1 MKRFFFVLSLV
12 AISLAVVLPVLAY
25 SSLGKAT
32 AFVNDYTNTLSSD
45 QIANLNQKIEAFK
58 EETSNEIA
66 VAIIS
71 DLNGDT
77 IENYA
82 VKLFEE
88 WQIGQADVDN
98 GILLLISL
106 NDRMMR
112 IEVGYGLE
120 GALPDAYSYQIINN
134 ILKPAFRQ
142 NDYYGGIDK
151 AISSIM
157 SATFG
162 EYTNFNSSNVNKA
175 NNIGGDVIIF
185 LIFFAFS
192 ILNYLYRFL
201 AKSKSWWQGGVIGL
215 VLGIIISLIFSVTLV
230 FFIIIPL
237 ALAIFGLISDYLL
250 SRVLPKP
257 KEINR
262 KGGGFW
268 FLGGGGGGSGGFGG
282 GGFGGFG
289 GGSSGGGGAS
299 GSW

>member
-157 SATFG
+157 SATF
-162 EYTNFNSSNVNKA
+162 E
-175 NNIGGDVIIF
+175 
-185 LIFFAFS
+185 
-192 ILNYLYRFL
+192 
-201 AKSKSWWQGGVIGL
+201 
-215 VLGIIISLIFSVTLV
+215 
-230 FFIIIPL
+230 
-237 ALAIFGLISDYLL
+237 
-250 SRVLPKP
+250 
-257 KEINR
+257 
-262 KGGGFW
+262 
-268 FLGGGGGGSGGFGG
+268 
-282 GGFGGFG
+282 
-289 GGSSGGGGAS
+289 
-299 GSW
+299 

>member
-32 AFVNDYTNTLSSD
+32 AFVNDYTSTLSSD

-230 FFIIIPL
+230 FFIIVPL
-237 ALAIFGLISDYLL
+237 SLAIFGLISDYLL